1 MADPD
6 ALRYLRIAQADLE
19 EAQRMLALSGFRDS
33 SIGFRLQQACE
44 KALKGWIHAKGGQA
58 PFTHDLAAW
67 LDWLQESGSKLS
79 AFEAIVD
86 LSCFAVQSRC
96 ARSVAIRRQIG
107 ILSKAR
113 PLAAALPWRAA
124 RCCPA
129 SPPGS
134 PPGSPQGSTEPWN
147 APPGPWRRRRS
158 EAIG

>member
-67 LDWLQESGSKLS
+67 LDWLEESGGNMS
-79 AFEAIVD
+79 AFEPIAD
-86 LSCFAVQSRC
+86 LSFFAVQSRYDD
-96 ARSVAIRRQIG
+96 SVAIRSPDWQLLMQITSS
-107 ILSKAR
+107 L
-113 PLAAALPWRAA
+113 LQHVQHEL
-124 RCCPA
+124 
-129 SPPGS
+129 
-134 PPGSPQGSTEPWN
+134 T
-147 APPGPWRRRRS
+147 
-158 EAIG
+158 